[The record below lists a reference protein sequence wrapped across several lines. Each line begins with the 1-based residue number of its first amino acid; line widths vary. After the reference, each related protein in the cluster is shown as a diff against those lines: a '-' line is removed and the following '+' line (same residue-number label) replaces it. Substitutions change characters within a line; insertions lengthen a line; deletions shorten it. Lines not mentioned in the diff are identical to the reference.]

1 MVEEGKNMTE
11 RSVVGKSVPRLDALE
26 KVTGKAKYSVDMKF
40 PGMLYGKVLRS
51 PHPHARISR
60 IDTSGAEKLA
70 KIKGVVT
77 GKDAPDERVGHIRDR
92 YILARDTVRF
102 IGEAV
107 AAVAAETIE
116 AAEEALESIK
126 VEYEILPA
134 VFDAEEAMRPH
145 SPVVVHPDLSKYT
158 QSPLPYPLYRF
169 VPGRPNVYV
178 HRPIRKGDTEKGFE
192 ASDLVFENRFSTP
205 MAQHSCLELHNALA
219 VPEPDGGL
227 TVYDSTHVMH
237 MHKADLCRLFRLP
250 PSKVRVVSLYIGGCF
265 GGKAGMIVPGIASLL
280 ALKTRRPVQLVL
292 SRDEV
297 FLDGTSR
304 ESMTIYIKDGVRKD
318 GALLAR
324 EMRMILNA
332 GAYSGTTALVTKNA
346 TFGAVGTYRVP
357 NFKLDSYSVAT
368 HTPATGA
375 FRGFGST
382 EVLWAIESQMD
393 MIAEELGIDP
403 LEIRRINL
411 LKEGE
416 EDVLGMRT
424 HSTGAREC
432 LEKVAGWIEWNKAPS
447 GEEGPWKRG
456 KGIAVGN
463 KYTMPATRSVVN
475 VKVHQDAAIEVRHSA
490 HEVGQG
496 CNTALAQIAAEEFG
510 ASVDKIRIVFTDTAV
525 TPFDAGT
532 ISSRSTFH
540 TGNAL
545 RLACQDAKR
554 RIFDLASDRVG
565 ARPEELSLRD
575 GVISVKGNNKT
586 MKVAELFAPVGFL
599 LKGGEL
605 VGTGTFVGPLEPE
618 DADTGQGKRPVT
630 YYAHGANAVEV
641 MVNVETG
648 EVRVV
653 RNGTSFDM
661 GQPINPK
668 LCEAQMEGGLGMGI
682 GGALYEEMALER
694 GEVVNSSFMDYK
706 CPTSLDMPSCK
717 DVKSMIAAAPHQ
729 EGPYGAKGFSEGGL
743 VAVAPAIGNAIYKAT
758 GVRIRDLP
766 ITKEKV
772 LKMLRALGVKKGL
785 K

>member
-1 MVEEGKNMTE
+1 MKEF
-11 RSVVGKSVPRLDALE
+11 SVIGKSVPRVDALE
-26 KVTGKAKYSVDMKF
+26 KVTGKAKYSVDLML

-51 PHPHARISR
+51 PYPHARIVHV
-60 IDTSGAEKLA
+60 DTSAAEKAA
-70 KIKGVVT
+70 KVRGVVT
-77 GKDAPDERVGHIRDR
+77 GKDAPEEGVGWIRDR
-92 YILARDTVRF
+92 HILARDTVRF
-102 IGEAV
+102 VGEAV
-107 AAVAAETIE
+107 AAVAADSME
-116 AAEEALESIK
+116 AAEEALELIK
-126 VEYEILPA
+126 IDYEELPA
-134 VFDAEEAMRPH
+134 VFDVEEAMKPH
-145 SPVVVHPDLSKYT
+145 APVVVHPDLLKYT
-158 QSPLPYPLYRF
+158 RTPLPYPLYRF
-169 VPGRPNVYV
+169 EPGRPNVYI
-178 HRPIRKGDTEKGFE
+178 HRPIRKGDTQKGFE
-192 ASDLVFENRFSTP
+192 ESDLIFENRFSAP
-205 MAQHSCLELHNALA
+205 MMQHSCLELHNALA

-237 MHKADLCRLFRLP
+237 AHKADLCRLFRLP

-265 GGKAGMIVPGIASLL
+265 GGKAGMIVPAIASLL
-280 ALKTRRPVQLVL
+280 ALKTRRPIKLVL

-304 ESMTIYIKDGVRKD
+304 ESMTIYIKDGVKKD
-318 GALLAR
+318 GTLLAR
-324 EMRMILNA
+324 EIRMILNA
-332 GAYSGTTALVTKNA
+332 GAYSGTTTLVAKNA

-357 NFKLDSYSVAT
+357 NFKLDSYAVAT
-368 HTPATGA
+368 NTPATGA

-382 EVLWAIESQMD
+382 EVIWAIESQMD

-403 LEIRRINL
+403 LEIRRRNI

-416 EDVLGMRT
+416 EDVCGMKT
-424 HSTGAREC
+424 HSIGAREC
-432 LEKVAGWIEWNKAPS
+432 LEKVAEWIDWDKESPK
-447 GEEGPWKRG
+447 EEGPWKRG

-496 CNTALAQIAAEEFG
+496 VNTALAQMAAEEFG
-510 ASVDKIRIVFTDTAV
+510 TSVDKVRMVFTDTAI

-532 ISSRSTFH
+532 VSSRSTFH

-545 RLACQDAKR
+545 RLACQDAKH
-554 RIFDLASDRVG
+554 RIFEIASERLKVPSEDLG
-565 ARPEELSLRD
+565 LRE
-575 GVISVKGNNKT
+575 GVVYVKGGDKT
-586 MKVAELFAPVGFL
+586 MKVSDLFSPIGFL

-605 VGTGTFVGPLEPE
+605 VGSGTYTGPLESE

-630 YYAHGANAVEV
+630 SYAHGANAVEV

-668 LCEAQMEGGLGMGI
+668 LCEGQMEGGLGMGI
-682 GGALYEEMALER
+682 GGTLYEEMVLSN
-694 GEVVNSSFMDYK
+694 GEVVNPNFMDYK
-706 CPTSLDMPSCK
+706 CPSSLDVPACG
-717 DVKSMIAAAPHQ
+717 DVKSMIAAVPHQ

-743 VAVAPAIGNAIYKAT
+743 VAVAPAIGNAIFKAT

-772 LKMLRALGVKKGL
+772 LKMLKSITGKEGNRKSKG
-785 K
+785 

>member
-1 MVEEGKNMTE
+1 MREF
-11 RSVVGKSVPRLDALE
+11 SVIGKSVPRVDALE
-26 KVTGKAKYSVDMKF
+26 KVTGKAKYSVDLML

-51 PHPHARISR
+51 PYPHARIVHVD
-60 IDTSGAEKLA
+60 ISGAEKAA
-70 KIKGVVT
+70 KVRGVVT
-77 GKDAPDERVGHIRDR
+77 GKDAPEEGVGWIRDR
-92 YILARDTVRF
+92 HILARDTVRF
-102 IGEAV
+102 VGEAV
-107 AAVAAETIE
+107 AAVAADSME
-116 AAEEALESIK
+116 AAEEALELIK
-126 VEYEILPA
+126 IDYEELPA
-134 VFDAEEAMRPH
+134 VFDVEEAMKPH
-145 SPVVVHPDLSKYT
+145 APVVVHPDLFQYT
-158 QSPLPYPLYRF
+158 RTPLPYPLYRF
-169 VPGRPNVYV
+169 EPDRPNVYI
-178 HRPIRKGDTEKGFE
+178 HRPIRKGDTQKGFE
-192 ASDLVFENRFSTP
+192 ESDLIFENRFSAP
-205 MAQHSCLELHNALA
+205 MMQHSCLELHNALA

-237 MHKADLCRLFRLP
+237 AHKADLCRLFRLP

-265 GGKAGMIVPGIASLL
+265 GGKAGMIVPAIASLL
-280 ALKTRRPVQLVL
+280 ALKTRRPVKLVL
-292 SRDEV
+292 TRDEV

-304 ESMTIYIKDGVRKD
+304 ESMTIHIKDGVKKD
-318 GALLAR
+318 GTLLAR
-324 EMRMILNA
+324 EIRMILNA
-332 GAYSGTTALVTKNA
+332 GAYSGTTTLVAKNA

-357 NFKLDSYSVAT
+357 NFKLDSYAVAT
-368 HTPATGA
+368 NTPATGA

-382 EVLWAIESQMD
+382 EVIWAIESQMD

-403 LEIRRINL
+403 LEIRKRNI
-411 LKEGE
+411 LKEGQ
-416 EDVLGMRT
+416 EDVCGMKT
-424 HSTGAREC
+424 HSIGAREC
-432 LEKVAGWIEWNKAPS
+432 LEKVAEWIDWDKEPMK
-447 GEEGPWKRG
+447 EEGPWKRG

-496 CNTALAQIAAEEFG
+496 GNTALAQMAAEEFG
-510 ASVDKIRIVFTDTAV
+510 TSVDKVRMVFTDTAI

-532 ISSRSTFH
+532 VSSRSTFH

-554 RIFDLASDRVG
+554 RIFEIASEKLKASPEDLD
-565 ARPEELSLRD
+565 LRE
-575 GVISVKGNNKT
+575 GVVYVKGGDKT
-586 MKVAELFAPVGFL
+586 MKVSDLFSPIGFL

-605 VGTGTFVGPLEPE
+605 VGSGTYTGPLESE

-630 YYAHGANAVEV
+630 SYAHGANAVEV

-668 LCEAQMEGGLGMGI
+668 LCEGQMEGGLGMGI
-682 GGALYEEMALER
+682 GGTLYEEMVLSN
-694 GEVVNSSFMDYK
+694 GEVVNPNFMDYK
-706 CPTSLDMPSCK
+706 CPSSLDVPACG
-717 DVKSMIAAAPHQ
+717 DVTSMIAAVPHQ

-743 VAVAPAIGNAIYKAT
+743 VAVAPAIGNAIFKAT

-772 LKMLRALGVKKGL
+772 LKMLRAITGKEGDRKSKG
-785 K
+785 

>member
-1 MVEEGKNMTE
+1 MSEF
-11 RSVVGKSVPRLDALE
+11 SVIGKSVPRVDALE
-26 KVTGKAKYSVDMKF
+26 KVTGKAQYSVDLTL

-51 PHPHARISR
+51 PYPHARIVR
-60 IDTSGAEKLA
+60 IDTSGAENLA
-70 KIKGVVT
+70 KVRGVVT
-77 GKDAPDERVGHIRDR
+77 GKDAPEERVGWIRDR
-92 YILARDTVRF
+92 HILARETVRF

-107 AAVAAETIE
+107 AAVAADSIE
-116 AAEEALESIK
+116 AAEEALELIK
-126 VEYEILPA
+126 VDYEELPA
-134 VFDAEEAMRPH
+134 VFDAEEAMKLH
-145 SPVVVHPDLSKYT
+145 APVVVHPDLFKYT
-158 QSPLPYPLYRF
+158 RTPLPYPLYRF
-169 VPGRPNVYV
+169 EPERPNVYI
-178 HRPIRKGDTEKGFE
+178 HRPIRKGDTQKGFE
-192 ASDLVFENRFSTP
+192 ESDLIFENRFSAP
-205 MAQHSCLELHNALA
+205 MMQHSCLELHNALA

-237 MHKADLCRLFRLP
+237 AHKADLCRLFRLP

-265 GGKAGMIVPGIASLL
+265 GGKAGMIVPAITSLL
-280 ALKTRRPVQLVL
+280 ALKTRRPVKLVL

-318 GALLAR
+318 GTLLAR
-324 EMRMILNA
+324 EIRMILNA
-332 GAYSGTTALVTKNA
+332 GAYSGTTTLVAKNA

-357 NFKLDSYSVAT
+357 NFKLDSYAVAT
-368 HTPATGA
+368 NTPATGA

-403 LEIRRINL
+403 LEIRSRNI

-416 EDVLGMRT
+416 EDVCGMKT
-424 HSTGAREC
+424 HSIGAREC
-432 LEKVAGWIEWNKAPS
+432 LEKVAEWIEWDREPLK
-447 GEEGPWKRG
+447 EEGPWKRG
-456 KGIAVGN
+456 KGIAIGN

-475 VKVHQDAAIEVRHSA
+475 VKVHPDAAIEVRHSA

-496 CNTALAQIAAEEFG
+496 CNTVFAQMAAEEFG
-510 ASVDKIRIVFTDTAV
+510 MSVDKVRMVFTDTAV

-532 ISSRSTFH
+532 VSSRSTFH

-545 RLACQDAKR
+545 RLACQNVKR
-554 RIFDLASDRVG
+554 QIFGIASEKLKVSPEDLD
-565 ARPEELSLRD
+565 LRE
-575 GVISVKGNNKT
+575 GVVYVKGGDKT
-586 MKVAELFAPVGFL
+586 MKVSDLFSPIGFL

-605 VGTGTFVGPLEPE
+605 TGSGTYTGPLEGE

-630 YYAHGANAVEV
+630 SYAHGANAVEV

-648 EVRVV
+648 QVRVV
-653 RNGTSFDM
+653 RNGTCFDM

-668 LCEAQMEGGLGMGI
+668 LCEGQMEGGLGMGI
-682 GGALYEEMALER
+682 GGALYEEMVLSN
-694 GEVVNSSFMDYK
+694 GEVVNPNLMDYK
-706 CPTSLDMPSCK
+706 CPSSLDVPACG
-717 DVKSMIAAAPHQ
+717 DVKSMIAAVPHQ

-743 VAVAPAIGNAIYKAT
+743 VAVAPAIANAIFDAT

-772 LKMLRALGVKKGL
+772 LKMLRSITGKEGERKSKG
-785 K
+785 